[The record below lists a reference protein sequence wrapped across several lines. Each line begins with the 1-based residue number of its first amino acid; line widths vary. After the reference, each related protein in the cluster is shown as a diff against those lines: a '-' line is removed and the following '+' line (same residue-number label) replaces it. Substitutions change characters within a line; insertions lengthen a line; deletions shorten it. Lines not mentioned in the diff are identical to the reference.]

1 MADDTRPRM
10 APSTAAPAP
19 VRRAGCLFALAAI
32 LVAIAAVWG
41 YLREDYRPRFAR
53 QAGTLVAVHDSTGVG
68 YGPDG
73 KLVSDV
79 TLISD
84 TGLEV
89 VVRVRAPERSY
100 GTRHPAVI
108 LVGGFRTGRAA
119 AQVPDETA
127 DLVLASVEYPYDGPR
142 RGLSGWEWARRGPEL
157 RSAALETPSAL
168 LLAAQYLYAREDVD
182 PDRVTIVGAS
192 LGVPFAAAAAATDR
206 RLAGAALLHGGGDTG
221 TLFSHAFGESMP
233 PGLAPVLG
241 TLVAWATAPLE
252 PTKYVGHIAPRP
264 VLMINASGD
273 VMIPRESVAA
283 LYDATREPKRMI
295 WLETS
300 HVGTNEREVIDMLMG
315 HTIEWMET
323 RRLR

>member
-1 MADDTRPRM
+1 M
-10 APSTAAPAP
+10 
-19 VRRAGCLFALAAI
+19 RRAGCLFAIAAI
-32 LVAIAAVWG
+32 LVAIAAAWG

-53 QAGTLVAVHDSTGVG
+53 QAGTLVAVHDSTDVG
-68 YGPDG
+68 YGLDG

-89 VVRVRAPERSY
+89 VLRVRAPERSY

-127 DLVLASVEYPYDGPR
+127 DLILASVEYPYDGPR
-142 RGLSGWEWARRGPEL
+142 RGLSGWEWARRVPEL

-182 PDRVTIVGAS
+182 PDRVTIMGVS

-206 RLAGAALLHGGGDTG
+206 RLAGAALLHGGGDIG
-221 TLFSHAFGESMP
+221 TLFSHAYGESMV
-233 PGLAPVLG
+233 PGLAPVFG
-241 TLVAWATAPLE
+241 TLIAWATAPLE
-252 PTKYVGHIAPRP
+252 PTKYVGEIAPRP

-273 VMIPRESVAA
+273 AMIPRESVAA
-283 LYDATREPKRMI
+283 LYDAAREPKRMI

-300 HVGTNEREVIDMLMG
+300 HVGTNEREVIDMLMEL
-315 HTIEWMET
+315 TIEWMET